1 MGISRLTPHAS
12 RLAKEMADSRNLYQ
26 EVILDHNKKPRN
38 WGVLADATHKSEG
51 LNPLC
56 GDHIWVSLKVSGDA
70 AGTVEAVGFEGES
83 CAICKASASMMTT
96 VVKGKPR
103 ALAEQL
109 VNEFR
114 DMATG
119 KLDTATSPHQLGRL
133 TVFAGVRDLPTRV
146 KCAILPWH
154 TLHAALNAQASTS
167 TEADADPVP
176 GAGNLA

>member
-1 MGISRLTPHAS
+1 
-12 RLAKEMADSRNLYQ
+12 MADSRNLYQ
-26 EVILDHNKKPRN
+26 EVILDHNRKPRN
-38 WGVLADATHKSEG
+38 WGALADATHKSEG

-56 GDHIWVSLKVSGDA
+56 GDHIYVSLKLNGD
-70 AGTVEAVGFEGES
+70 TVETIEFEGES

-96 VVKGKPR
+96 IVKGKSQ
-103 ALAEQL
+103 ADAEQM

-119 KLDTATSPHQLGRL
+119 KLDTSAQAHHLGRL

-154 TLHAALNAQASTS
+154 TLHAALNSQTSIS
-167 TEADADPVP
+167 TEADDDPVHAP
-176 GAGNLA
+176 VIGT